1 MFTLDNQYILDI
13 GGLDNNNSPYKENKS
28 NEFKTIENIKEE
40 LDKIEFKRNII
51 IQGGEPS
58 IHKDFLKI
66 IRMVL
71 DKKPKRVIVLTN
83 ARIFS
88 QKEIANKLM
97 FDKKVEF
104 FIKVWNCNDKLH
116 DKLTRVEGSFNQT
129 MKGIDNLIELDFKV
143 KVLIPIIKDNCNN
156 LKEILEEIGKKDI
169 SDLIFV
175 KPDATYLDEEKKTS
189 DEKVLEVVEKLK
201 VPRNEK
207 FLVSFENIFEKEIN
221 KLEIVKNNVLE
232 KSLIKI
238 SLDEI
243 YVLLRTIEEKSK
255 FWDFV
260 YDTGYPTPL
269 VILILD
275 ELEKQGFVSVKG
287 DKVKLEIKLKKLGK
301 ISNFSSQRLE
311 SDPDVCQLTV
321 AHKDVEKRIKQILKV
336 CGSGGKIAMLGDDD
350 FVSLSIAG
358 TNLFDEV
365 VVFEIDHNIV
375 KRINEIAENN
385 NLKVTAIQHDLRKEF
400 PNKYKEKFDV
410 FYTDSP
416 YSLNGFNLFVSRGIS
431 LLKKDLKK
439 HGFASFTCEMAIVE
453 GVEIPAQK
461 SINEMGLFVETKY
474 WPGINDIPKSLREKY
489 TDIHELKNMLFDEHK
504 KFSKLE
510 DWYFGALG
518 RKEFLFHFLTTETTK
533 PIINGDYF
541 EDIYYDEEQ
550 TPLQFYTDLEYIK
563 KMKKKYPGI
572 YEF

>member
-1 MFTLDNQYILDI
+1 MFTLDKQYILDI
-13 GGLDNNNSPYKENKS
+13 GGLDNNNPPYKENK
-28 NEFKTIENIKEE
+28 NCEFKTIEEIKKE
-40 LDKIEFKRNII
+40 LDNLEFKRNII

-66 IRMVL
+66 VRMVL
-71 DKKPKRVIVLTN
+71 DKKPKRVIVITN
-83 ARIFS
+83 ARLFS
-88 QKEIANKLM
+88 QKEIAEKLM
-97 FDKKVEF
+97 FEKKVEF
-104 FIKVWNCNDKLH
+104 FVKVWNCNDKLH
-116 DKLTRVEGSFNQT
+116 DKLTKVEGSFDQT
-129 MKGIDNLIELDFKV
+129 TKGIDNLIELGFKV
-143 KVLIPIIKDNCNN
+143 KVLVPIIKDNCDN
-156 LKEILEEIGKKDI
+156 LKEILEEISKKDI
-169 SDLIFV
+169 SDLIFL
-175 KPDATYLDEEKKTS
+175 KPDATYLDEGKKIS
-189 DEKVLEVVEKLK
+189 DEKVLELVKKLK
-201 VPRNEK
+201 IPRNEK
-207 FLVSFENIFEKEIN
+207 FLVSFENIFEKEVN
-221 KLEIVKNNVLE
+221 KLEIVKNKVLE
-232 KSLIKI
+232 KSLINI

-243 YVLLRTIEEKSK
+243 QVLLRTIEEKGK

-269 VILILD
+269 VILMLD
-275 ELEKQGFVSVKG
+275 ELEKQGFISVKG
-287 DKVKLEIKLKKLGK
+287 DKVKLEVKLKKLGK
-301 ISNFSSQRLE
+301 ISDFSSQRLE

-321 AHKDVEKRIKQILKV
+321 AHKDVEKRIKKILEA

-365 VVFEIDHNIV
+365 IVFEIDQKIV
-375 KRINEIAENN
+375 NRINEIAEKN
-385 NLKVTAIQHDLRKEF
+385 NLKVTAIQHDLRKKF

-416 YSLNGFNLFVSRGIS
+416 YSLNGFNLFVSRGVS
-431 LLKKDLKK
+431 LLKKELKK

-453 GVEIPAQK
+453 GVELPAQRV
-461 SINEMGLFVETKY
+461 INDMGLFVETKY

-489 TDIHELKNMLFDEHK
+489 TDIHELKKMLFDEPV

-518 RKEFLFHFLTTETTK
+518 RKEFLFHFLTSDTTK
-533 PIINGDYF
+533 PLITEDYF

-550 TPLQFYTDLEYIK
+550 TPLQFYTDLEYID
-563 KMKKKYPGI
+563 KMKKKFPGS